1 MDPSVFNFSDPGCFL
16 FPAHNTEY
24 SSQMCEHSFQRL
36 VKHILREYQWKQP
49 NNMTHDFDEGQD
61 LGQDMTSVRTRP
73 WCVSST
79 IHTRERKANCSLAQ
93 KNRFWSWALHE
104 HTSTENKRT
113 ICHYSWLFSIA
124 IRPAT
129 INRIIG
135 NDYIIADNDHLYWLE
150 NQLIVNCGLPNVIH
164 NTRMSTF

>member
-61 LGQDMTSVRTRP
+61 LGQDKTLVRFLYN
-73 WCVSST
+73 SYSG
-79 IHTRERKANCSLAQ
+79 EKSKLLACPEEQ
-93 KNRFWSWALHE
+93 ILVMGITWA
-104 HTSTENKRT
+104 
-113 ICHYSWLFSIA
+113 Y
-124 IRPAT
+124 
-129 INRIIG
+129 
-135 NDYIIADNDHLYWLE
+135 
-150 NQLIVNCGLPNVIH
+150 
-164 NTRMSTF
+164 